1 MVFNKSP
8 LKVQGR
14 ELQVHIASK
23 VNYTNYTNQGII
35 NSPTIQFDDG
45 SDSETNKEVL
55 ATQKLSMTSSI
66 IHVCV
71 WTRLL

>member
-35 NSPTIQFDDG
+35 NSPTIQSDDG

-55 ATQKLSMTSSI
+55 ATQKLSVTSSI
-66 IHVCV
+66 IPVCV
-71 WTRLL
+71 WIRPL